1 MKNYKRVCMLVVLC
15 LAGVFVVANLFLALG
30 NKGDSGR
37 PYRVEVLRLT
47 RKIEAGEQPSLSDCE
62 YVTAVVKKEETDDTF
77 YSGNSDYILR
87 EINGVLYRFD
97 YETSAKE
104 SRVGQ
109 FVFVNG
115 LLAVMALVVVLVLW
129 YVRRRILAPFVKME
143 QVPYELSKGNLTVP
157 LPENKNRF
165 FGRFVWGVNML
176 RENMEQQ
183 KERELSQQ
191 KEKKTLLLFLSHD
204 IKTPLSAIK
213 LYSKALSRGLYADKE
228 KQAEIAENIGE
239 KADEIEGFVSEIIRA
254 AKEDFLSFEMVQ
266 GEFYLS
272 ELLGEITTYYEE
284 KLRLIHTEFAV
295 KPYGDGLLSGDR
307 NRAVEVLQNIMENA
321 IKYGDGKE
329 ISLAVAEE
337 EGCRLISVTN
347 TGCTLGEGE
356 LPHIFES
363 FWRGSNAGSK
373 KGSGLGLYICRQL
386 MRNMGGEVFAE
397 AKDGTMTVTAVFPE
411 A

>member
-1 MKNYKRVCMLVVLC
+1 MLVVLC
-15 LAGVFVVANLFLALG
+15 LAGVFVAANLLLALG
-30 NKGDSGR
+30 GKGDSGR
-37 PYRVEVLRLT
+37 PYRVEVLRLA
-47 RKIEAGEQPSLSDCE
+47 RQIEAGEQPSLSDCE
-62 YVTAVVKKEETDDTF
+62 YVTAVVKKEENDDTF

-104 SRVGQ
+104 SREGQ

-157 LPENKNRF
+157 LTENKNRF

-183 KERELSQQ
+183 KERELSLQ
-191 KEKKTLLLFLSHD
+191 KEKKTLLLSLSHD

-213 LYSKALSRGLYADKE
+213 LYSKALSKGLYADKE

-272 ELLGEITTYYEE
+272 ELLGEIITYYEE

-321 IKYGDGKE
+321 IKYGDGKK

-356 LPHIFES
+356 LTHIFES